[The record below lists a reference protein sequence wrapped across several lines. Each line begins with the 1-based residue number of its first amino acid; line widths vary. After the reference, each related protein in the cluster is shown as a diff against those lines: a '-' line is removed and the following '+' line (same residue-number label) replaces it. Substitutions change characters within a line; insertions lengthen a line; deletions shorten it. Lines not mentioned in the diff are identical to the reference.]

1 MVVSVLVTPLS
12 LIKERTMSR
21 DKRLS
26 DVVLIDQVR
35 AGSIVAF
42 EELVS
47 RYESTV
53 YNLAMRFTRNQE
65 DAEEVLQDVFLTIFT
80 KVKGFEGKSAFS
92 SWLYRVIVN
101 SSFMKL
107 RKRRSSLI
115 VAIDDEGEHG
125 SRSVI
130 ENEKSSEVSLEEQL
144 QNSRLREILAAAVD
158 KLPDQYRA
166 VFLLRDV
173 EGLSNTEV
181 GNILDLS
188 IPAVKSRLHRA
199 RLMLRRKLHRLF
211 EEYVDRPVVVP
222 VETDLLL
229 AAN

>member
-1 MVVSVLVTPLS
+1 
-12 LIKERTMSR
+12 MSR

-115 VAIDDEGEHG
+115 VAIDDEGDNG

>member
-1 MVVSVLVTPLS
+1 MP
-12 LIKERTMSR
+12 K

-26 DVVLIDQVR
+26 DLALIEQVQQ
-35 AGSIVAF
+35 GSIAAF
-42 EELVS
+42 EELIS

-53 YNLAMRFTRNQE
+53 YNLALRFTRNQE

-115 VAIDDEGEHG
+115 VPIDDRDDSG
-125 SRSVI
+125 RNKL
-130 ENEKSSEVSLEEQL
+130 ENEESSDEPLDDQL
-144 QNSRLREILAAAVD
+144 QNSRLREVLSGAID

-166 VFLLRDV
+166 VFVLRDV
-173 EGLSNTEV
+173 EGLSNIEV
-181 GNILDLS
+181 GKVLD
-188 IPAVKSRLHRA
+188 ITVPAVKSRLHRA
-199 RLMLRRKLHRLF
+199 RLMLRRKLHRMF
-211 EEYVDRPVVVP
+211 EDYTNRPVMAP
-222 VETDLLL
+222 LESEMLL

>member
-1 MVVSVLVTPLS
+1 MP
-12 LIKERTMSR
+12 K

-26 DVVLIDQVR
+26 DVVLIEQIR
-35 AGSIVAF
+35 EGSIEAF

-53 YNLAMRFTRNQE
+53 YNLALRLTRNQE

-107 RKRRSSLI
+107 RKRRSSL
-115 VAIDDEGEHG
+115 VVPIDDQDDNG
-125 SRSVI
+125 RNKL
-130 ENEKSSEVSLEEQL
+130 ENEGSPEEPLDDQL
-144 QNSRLREILAAAVD
+144 QNRMLRKVLSGAID

-166 VFLLRDV
+166 VFVLRDV

-181 GNILDLS
+181 GKVLD
-188 IPAVKSRLHRA
+188 ITVPAVKSRLHRA
-199 RLMLRRKLHRLF
+199 RLMLRRKLHRMF
-211 EEYVDRPVVVP
+211 EDYTNRPVMAP
-222 VETDLLL
+222 VEAELLL
-229 AAN
+229 VAN

>member
-1 MVVSVLVTPLS
+1 MP
-12 LIKERTMSR
+12 K

-26 DVVLIDQVR
+26 DLALIEQVQQ
-35 AGSIVAF
+35 GSVAAF
-42 EELVS
+42 EELIS

-53 YNLAMRFTRNQE
+53 YNLALRFTRNQE

-107 RKRRSSLI
+107 RKRRSSL
-115 VAIDDEGEHG
+115 VVPLDDQDDNG
-125 SRSVI
+125 RNKL
-130 ENEKSSEVSLEEQL
+130 ENEGSSEERLDDQL
-144 QNSRLREILAAAVD
+144 QNKRLREVLSGAID

-166 VFLLRDV
+166 VFVLRDV
-173 EGLSNTEV
+173 EGLSNIEV
-181 GNILDLS
+181 GKVLD
-188 IPAVKSRLHRA
+188 ITVPAVKSRLHRA
-199 RLMLRRKLHRLF
+199 RLMLRRKLHRMF
-211 EEYVDRPVVVP
+211 EDYTNRPVMAP
-222 VETDLLL
+222 IESELLL